1 MLTAQIKAL
10 FEDSSFVEEL
20 KAAKSAEEMK
30 DVFRLHGAEL
40 SDEDFAEFLKTP
52 AAELQGEIDESQLD
66 EVSGGAVA
74 FAWGLVKGALAWSV
88 SIHGIPEAAA
98 EYTINW
104 WANEYGECDV
114 SDWTDIRLPNKA
126 ESIKFEVKTVG
137 RDVISLSDDYTL
149 GLRADG
155 TVIMAGYNYYFKQQ
169 DISDWKDIISV
180 SAGVSYAV
188 GLKSDGTVVA
198 IGDNVYGQCDVSDWT
213 DIVSVSA
220 SYRNTAGLKSDGTVV
235 VAGSNSHGQRDVSGW
250 TNIVAVSTGDCC
262 TVGLKADGTVVT
274 VGGENVSRATS
285 PAGRT

>member
-1 MLTAQIKAL
+1 MLTAQIQAL

-30 DVFRLHGAEL
+30 DVFRLHGTEL

-74 FAWGLVKGALAWSV
+74 FAWGLVKGAWAWSV
-88 SIHGIPEAAA
+88 SIHGSPEAAA

-114 SDWTDIRLPNKA
+114 PDWTDIRLPNQA

-149 GLRADG
+149 GLRA
-155 TVIMAGYNYYFKQQ
+155 
-169 DISDWKDIISV
+169 
-180 SAGVSYAV
+180 
-188 GLKSDGTVVA
+188 DGTVVA

-250 TNIVAVSTGDCC
+250 TNIVAVSAGDCC
-262 TVGLKADGTVVT
+262 TVGLKADGTVVAA
-274 VGGENVSRATS
+274 GYNEHGQCNVSGWTDIRL
-285 PAGRT
+285 PALP